1 MGASSSSDAIDI
13 SSPSPVKSPRT
24 PRKVAAPVRLDE
36 SDADEDSVEA
46 TSDPAAS
53 SKPAH
58 LEEDVKEE
66 KKKKQVKK
74 EEKKKQVK
82 EKDEDEEDDEEE
94 PAKPAKQAASFFS
107 PKSSAKSGDKKPKKS
122 DAKPKEKADDSG
134 KESSAEAASE
144 IAGFVPYALL
154 ASLFAKIEAI
164 TARLEIQELLTLF
177 FRDVIRNAP
186 KDLLACIYLCV
197 CTDLAPPF
205 ENLKIGIGDAILM
218 KAIGEATG
226 TNLKFIKE
234 MYHKEGDLGKV
245 AQNARSKQHTLS
257 FAPVAAPSAAAAAA
271 NVLSVQSVFD
281 QFVKI
286 AKMTGNNSQ
295 QQKCSIIKGLLVK
308 CEKDKKVLSSANASA
323 EGAKYIIRGLQG
335 KLRIGLAEKSI
346 LMALTYAFMREKD
359 RKDKDKQ
366 QQALAH
372 VKKAFSECP
381 SYNALVAALQS
392 VQDDLR
398 EADEASWPFLKLEDF
413 AKVAD
418 KCVLTPGTPVSPM
431 LARPTKA
438 YAMVFDR
445 FEGKPFTCEYKYDGE
460 RAQIHM
466 LPSGKG
472 GNDVSIFSRNFE
484 NSTERFPD
492 VKMQLLRARKPD
504 VIQSCIV
511 DAEVVAVDRASN
523 KRLPFQILSTRS
535 RKNVKVEDIKVPV
548 CIYAFDLLFLNGEP
562 CLTMPLGKRRELLR
576 SMFAEVPGEFEFA
589 SSIDVAPDAALA
601 NKDDAEALELA
612 VSTVRNFLEQ
622 AVRDNCEGL
631 MVKTLEQEA
640 TYEPANRSHKWLKLK
655 KDYLDG
661 IGDSTDLVPI
671 GAFYGRGKRTG
682 VYGAYLLACMDPDTD
697 MFQPITKLGTGL
709 SDEVLKQFH
718 EHFKDK
724 TVPSAPREYALG
736 DGSIKPD
743 VWFEPSC
750 VWEILGADLSI
761 SPKYTAAMGLVARDK
776 GISLRFPRFIRVR
789 DDKPPSQATSAAQ
802 VRPSLAVS
810 SGLGLL
816 VVLTRLVP
824 ADRRLVPRAGPRDRL
839 GWRRGRRRRP
849 AHLDGGGA
857 QASWILNTRSCR
869 SLPTVC
875 AWRGGRTRRS
885 RRGTGARPARHWRWP
900 WRWRRSGG
908 RRARARRR
916 GARPRGSRRAARRR
930 GGRPSGPGRRA
941 RGTSGS
947 GAAGAWPA
955 STTRGTRRRAGSTPG
970 SDRARRAPRRSCAA
984 GSRPCPRPWSR
995 RRRRA
1000 SAAGPGSTR
1009 ARAAAAPAAPPGRGS
1024 CARPVPTAERL
1035 ASAPPA
1041 SAPAA
1046 A

>member
-1 MGASSSSDAIDI
+1 MTACAGAAGRRRLRQRVVDEEDDSDADLPLTGFQTPSKSAATSSGEVIDI
-13 SSPSPVKSPRT
+13 SSPSLVKSPPPKRT
-24 PRKVAAPVRLDE
+24 PRKAVTPTKVEE
-36 SDADEDSVEA
+36 SDDDDDNGEA
-46 TSDPAAS
+46 TNEPVAEELPAG
-53 SKPAH
+53 P
-58 LEEDVKEE
+58 EEAN
-66 KKKKQVKK
+66 
-74 EEKKKQVK
+74 
-82 EKDEDEEDDEEE
+82 EDEEKDKKEQKKERKEQKEE
-94 PAKPAKQAASFFS
+94 PAKPTKQVASFFS
-107 PKSSAKSGDKKPKKS
+107 LKGAAKSDDKKQKKS
-122 DAKPKEKADDSG
+122 DVKAKDKAADSG
-134 KESSAEAASE
+134 KQSNIEAASE
-144 IAGFVPYALL
+144 ITDFVPYAHL
-154 ASLFAKIEAI
+154 ASLFAKIEA
-164 TARLEIQELLTLF
+164 TSARLEIQELLTLF

-186 KDLLACIYLCV
+186 DDLLACIYLCV

-234 MYHKEGDLGKV
+234 IYHKEGDLGKV

-257 FAPVAAPSAAAAAA
+257 FAPVAAPSAATAAA
-271 NVLSVQSVFD
+271 NVLSVQSVYD

-295 QQKCSIIKGLLVK
+295 QQKCGIIKGLLVK
-308 CEKDKKVLSSANASA
+308 CEKDKKVLSSASASA

-346 LMALTYAFMREKD
+346 LISLTYAFMREKD

-381 SYNALVAALQS
+381 SYNALVAAFQS
-392 VQDDLR
+392 VQQEAR
-398 EADEASWPFLKLEDF
+398 EADDSSSPFLKLGDF

-466 LPSGKG
+466 LPGGKS
-472 GNDVSIFSRNFE
+472 GNDVAIFSRNFE

-492 VKMQLLRARKPD
+492 VKLQLLRARKPD
-504 VIQSCIV
+504 TIQSCIV
-511 DAEVVAVDRASN
+511 DAEVVAVDRATS

-548 CIYAFDLLFLNGEP
+548 CIYAFDLLYLNGEP

-576 SMFAEVPGEFEFA
+576 SLFEAVPGEFEFA
-589 SSIDVAPDAALA
+589 SSIDVEPDAALA

-682 VYGAYLLACMDPDTD
+682 VYGAYLLACFDPDTD

-718 EHFKDK
+718 EQLKEK
-724 TVPSAPREYALG
+724 TVPMAPREYALG
-736 DGSIKPD
+736 DGSINPD
-743 VWFEPSC
+743 VWFEPNC

-776 GISLRFPRFIRVR
+776 GISLRFPRFIRIR
-789 DDKPPSQATSAAQ
+789 DDKSPSQATNAAQ
-802 VRPSLAVS
+802 VRSKA
-810 SGLGLL
+810 L
-816 VVLTRLVP
+816 VV
-824 ADRRLVPRAGPRDRL
+824 
-839 GWRRGRRRRP
+839 
-849 AHLDGGGA
+849 
-857 QASWILNTRSCR
+857 
-869 SLPTVC
+869 
-875 AWRGGRTRRS
+875 
-885 RRGTGARPARHWRWP
+885 WP
-900 WRWRRSGG
+900 S
-908 RRARARRR
+908 
-916 GARPRGSRRAARRR
+916 
-930 GGRPSGPGRRA
+930 
-941 RGTSGS
+941 
-947 GAAGAWPA
+947 
-955 STTRGTRRRAGSTPG
+955 
-970 SDRARRAPRRSCAA
+970 
-984 GSRPCPRPWSR
+984 
-995 RRRRA
+995 
-1000 SAAGPGSTR
+1000 
-1009 ARAAAAPAAPPGRGS
+1009 
-1024 CARPVPTAERL
+1024 
-1035 ASAPPA
+1035 
-1041 SAPAA
+1041 
-1046 A
+1046 